1 MRVGGIALAIGLQIG
16 LPVGLPVGLALAA
29 LSAANAGAA
38 ENWTKA
44 QPVSVIASEYQFSP
58 NKLSFRRGVA
68 YRLHIENR
76 GRELHEFT
84 APAFFKSVEARSTA
98 VLNAGKTEIEI
109 PPGTAKDF
117 YFVPLRAGHFGL
129 RCADHDWAGMVGE
142 ITVR

>member
-1 MRVGGIALAIGLQIG
+1 MSTLRWINAAFVL
-16 LPVGLPVGLALAA
+16 LALAA
-29 LSAANAGAA
+29 LSAPPAGAA
-38 ENWTKA
+38 ADWSRA
-44 QPVSVIASEYQFSP
+44 QPVTVVASEYQFSP
-58 NKLSFRRGVA
+58 NKLHFRRGVA

-84 APAFFKSVEARSTA
+84 APAFFKSVEVGNPG

-117 YFVPLRAGHFGL
+117 YVVPLRAGRFGL
-129 RCADHDWAGMVGE
+129 RCSDHDWAGMVGE